1 MMPQEM
7 AATNPMMREA
17 CTVKLRF
24 WTDKVAALL
33 AAAKE
38 KHAPVSDFGPVAVSR
53 LRSDL
58 SRSI

>member
-1 MMPQEM
+1 MMSQET
-7 AATNPMMREA
+7 AASNPLIREA
-17 CTVKLRF
+17 RTVEFRF